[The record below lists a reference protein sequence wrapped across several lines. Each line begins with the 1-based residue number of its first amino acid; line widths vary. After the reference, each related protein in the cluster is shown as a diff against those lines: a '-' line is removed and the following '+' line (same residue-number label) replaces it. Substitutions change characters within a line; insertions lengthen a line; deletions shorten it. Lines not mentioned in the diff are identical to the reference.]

1 MGAEEDVVGADIAR
15 RSVSRSAG
23 GDGEVG
29 VAGVARSG
37 ASRRCCRVRMV
48 PTAGLKLRLEQ
59 ATPIGV
65 RMVANIF
72 GTEASEGTEA
82 ANFPS
87 P

>member
-1 MGAEEDVVGADIAR
+1 
-15 RSVSRSAG
+15 
-23 GDGEVG
+23 
-29 VAGVARSG
+29 
-37 ASRRCCRVRMV
+37 MV